1 MEPRIQGMRGLQD
14 EWQLMS
20 RYIDRVTAERD
31 EARAWCW
38 TMLIIILLLSM
49 ALGYV
54 LAQGVI

>member
-1 MEPRIQGMRGLQD
+1 MPPTGMQKLQD
-14 EWQLMS
+14 EWQQMS

-38 TMLIIILLLSM
+38 TMLVIILLLSM

>member
-1 MEPRIQGMRGLQD
+1 MERPGLSVIQQ
-14 EWQLMS
+14 EWAQMDKHMGRL
-20 RYIDRVTAERD
+20 RAERD